1 MHPCLVVRHGKAA
14 DTAPSGRDADRALT
28 GPGIEEMERIAVALA
43 ATTPPLELVLASPF
57 RRARQT
63 ADIVARALDDVPVH
77 EAPALASGAAPEAM
91 MEALTGYCEESG
103 GGIAL
108 VGHEPDLGHFISY
121 ALAASTRSFHQ
132 LRKGGACLLELPA
145 MPRAGTATLDW
156 ALDPVQ
162 LRALAPGGRP

>member
-43 ATTPPLELVLASPF
+43 TITPPLELVLTSPF

-63 ADIVARALDDVPVH
+63 ADIVARALTDLPVQ
-77 EAPALASGAAPEAM
+77 EDSALASGAAPEAM
-91 MEALTGYCEESG
+91 MEALVGYCQNAS

-108 VGHEPDLGHFISY
+108 VGHEPDLGHLVSN
-121 ALAASTRSFHQ
+121 ALAGSTRSFHQ

-145 MPRAGTATLDW
+145 IPRAGTATLDW
-156 ALDPVQ
+156 ALDPAQ
-162 LRALAPGGRP
+162 LRALAPSGRS